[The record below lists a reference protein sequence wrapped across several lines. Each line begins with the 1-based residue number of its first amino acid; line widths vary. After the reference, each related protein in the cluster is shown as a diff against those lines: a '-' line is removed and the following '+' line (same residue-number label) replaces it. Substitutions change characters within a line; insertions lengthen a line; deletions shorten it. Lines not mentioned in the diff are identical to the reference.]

1 MKRVFSLYNI
11 CLVLILGLISVL
23 TLTTTEV
30 KAVGNVIW
38 PNGQTAPIERTV
50 QNVYNAPEVT
60 FYYDIID
67 PNGTSAAMFDEGPIV
82 NSKIKSLANNTSCSV
97 SYHDYTV
104 TQFSRANH
112 LPDGFVPT
120 EANTISADGYVPIYI
135 FSEASGTVSYYT
147 EAETIYL
154 NAQAQSM
161 FSEFVVLQY
170 ITGGQEWDASLV
182 YDIGGFFSHCQAL
195 MDISFVTN
203 WDVSNVHSMNYTFC
217 ALTSIA
223 DNRYSALSNWDTSNV
238 VSMEYTF
245 YASNIYS
252 NESIANWNTCNVIS
266 MKGMFRECTN
276 LQGFTAA
283 SSWDTRNVTDISY
296 MLYGC
301 VRCGGVFQILG
312 RPTSYDGAFYN
323 TDITNNVYGN
333 SWLTINYNCSVTNNI
348 NAIMATK
355 SGNSRIQLGSCVQPS
370 GTCPNPAYIDHDTRD
385 GASIAEVPLTFDGSD
400 TVSNTYTVSGLF
412 NLDLNSLTRLKMP
425 ITDVGTYTLKVKEV
439 GTATDLYPVDEDN
452 EYTIVIQAENILDN
466 NDRPTGDYNA
476 TFVIMDDNDTKK
488 QKMAFAEP
496 KDESRF
502 GHIELTKTIK
512 GIMSDPTKYFDF
524 SIQVD
529 DRPTYTCT
537 DYSGSEKYPIS
548 GVDSGHYSAAEVTK
562 CKSGTKDTISLKH
575 GQTATIGQFTY
586 NNNNYDAISTD
597 DYYKIIEG
605 TESDYTTTFKINNGS
620 ATSGSDTGLNS
631 ISNSGNVVTFYNQK
645 EGSPVTGIIL
655 TILPYLILIGIGIG
669 GVLLYRKIGANK
681 RTV

>member
-1 MKRVFSLYNI
+1 MKRIFSLYNI

-30 KAVGNVIW
+30 KAVGTVNW
-38 PNGQTAPIERTV
+38 PNGSTARIERTV
-50 QNVYNAPEVT
+50 QNVYNAPEVE

-82 NSKIKSLANNTSCSV
+82 NAKIKSLANNTSCSV
-97 SYHDYTV
+97 SYHDYAV
-104 TQFSRANH
+104 TQFSVADH
-112 LPDGFVPT
+112 LPDGFVPS
-120 EANTISADGYVPIYI
+120 EANTISADGYIPIYI

-147 EAETIYL
+147 EAEKIYL

-161 FSEFVVLQY
+161 FSEFVALQY
-170 ITGGQEWDASLV
+170 IMGAENWDASLV
-182 YDIGGFFSHCQAL
+182 YDLGGFFSDCQAL
-195 MDISFVTN
+195 RDISFVSH
-203 WDVSNVHSMNYTFC
+203 WDVSNVHSMNYTFSG
-217 ALTSIA
+217 LPI
-223 DNRYSALSNWDTSNV
+223 DVFSALSSWDTSNV
-238 VSMEYTF
+238 ISMEYTF
-245 YASNIYS
+245 YGSNIYNMTGIS
-252 NESIANWNTCNVIS
+252 NWNICNVKW
-266 MKGMFRECTN
+266 MKGMFRQCSN
-276 LQGFTAA
+276 LQNVTGTTQ
-283 SSWDTRNVTDISY
+283 WDTRNVEQIYEIFYQSN
-296 MLYGC
+296 G
-301 VRCGGVFQILG
+301 VGGTFQILSNPSG
-312 RPTSYDGAFYN
+312 YSGAFYQAAQWGTGLTVN
-323 TDITNNVYGN
+323 YDCNV
-333 SWLTINYNCSVTNNI
+333 TTNI
-348 NAIMATK
+348 NGIMATK
-355 SGNSRIQLGSCVQPS
+355 SYNSNVTLGTCATPPS
-370 GTCPNPAYIDHDTRD
+370 TTCPNPAYIDHDTRD
-385 GASIAEVPLTFDGSD
+385 GASIAEIPITFDGSE
-400 TVSNTYTVSGLF
+400 TVSNSYTVTSFF
-412 NLDLNSLTRLKMP
+412 NLNLATLINAKMP
-425 ITDVGTYTLKVKEV
+425 ITDVGTYTLKVKET
-439 GTATDLYPVDEDN
+439 GTSNGAYPVDEDN
-452 EYTIVIQAENILDN
+452 EYTIVIQAENVLDA

-496 KDESRF
+496 KDESQF

-562 CKSGTKDTISLKH
+562 CKSGTKDSISLKH

-605 TESDYTTTFKINNGS
+605 TESDYTTTFKINSGS
-620 ATSGSDTGLNS
+620 ATSGNDTGLNS

-655 TILPYLILIGIGIG
+655 TVLPYLILIGIGIG

-681 RTV
+681 KTA